1 MRFLLGK
8 LFLTWALGEAGG
20 SVSACAGDSAVG
32 LWQSLKLGAVN
43 CDFLFSACNSVES
56 SLLDYVSIETS
67 EKYFLCSFVT
77 LFIKDFLLA

>member
-1 MRFLLGK
+1 MPLSLTNLSMRFLLGK

-43 CDFLFSACNSVES
+43 CDFFIQCMQFSRVFSIGLCLNRDIRKIF
-56 SLLDYVSIETS
+56 SL
-67 EKYFLCSFVT
+67 
-77 LFIKDFLLA
+77 